1 MVQIQNHQLQ
11 QATRRSGVQRAAA
24 AAAAAAVADAHR
36 ICSAPKGEASSDSS
50 EARSGSF
57 ESILDES
64 ATGGGMDPKEPVR
77 VDAVTIHSP
86 SRAVPVQ
93 RSMVMAN

>member
-11 QATRRSGVQRAAA
+11 QATRRSGVQR